1 MFSIVA
7 AVVTQTNNI

>member
-7 AVVTQTNNI
+7 AVVTQTHNI